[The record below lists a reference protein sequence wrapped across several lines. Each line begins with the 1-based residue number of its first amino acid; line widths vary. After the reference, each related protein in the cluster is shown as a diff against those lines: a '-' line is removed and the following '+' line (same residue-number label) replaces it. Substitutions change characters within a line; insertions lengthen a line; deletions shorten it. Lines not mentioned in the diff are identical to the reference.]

1 MGDSEMKLLR
11 RRENSRLLEVVN
23 IEHPT
28 ATAHSSDGVWAKGFT
43 DGNQE

>member
-1 MGDSEMKLLR
+1 MGDSEMKGLR
-11 RRENSRLLEVVN
+11 RCKNSRLLEVVN

-43 DGNQE
+43 YGDQE